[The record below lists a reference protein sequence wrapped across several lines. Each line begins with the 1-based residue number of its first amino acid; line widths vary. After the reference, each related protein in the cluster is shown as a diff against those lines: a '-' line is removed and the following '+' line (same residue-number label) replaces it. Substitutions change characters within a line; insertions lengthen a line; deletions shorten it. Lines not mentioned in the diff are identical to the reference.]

1 MRVVRYYGLFTN
13 CFMEKTT
20 HTPGQGLSRRAVLS
34 GLVPALAVAGTS
46 SAWASAA
53 PVASPPAALGRGTFP
68 GLITR
73 EKEPLNLELPF
84 PTLEDRL
91 VSNNRFY
98 VRSHFHIPTIAAASW
113 QLSVEGEVRN
123 LLKISY
129 DELRKMPSK
138 TVTATLECAGNGR
151 ARLAPKVKGLL
162 WEQGGVGNATW
173 TGVPLSALLERAG
186 VKPGAVEIIFEGTDQ
201 GEVTEEPKSPG
212 TIHFARSL
220 PLAKA
225 RQPEVLVAY
234 LMNGQP
240 LPPEHGFPVRLVVPG
255 WYGMASVKWLSK
267 IMVSA
272 VPYDGYWQTLE
283 YAYWKRERGLPT
295 LTPVTEMLVKAE
307 IARPAL
313 HEEVPAG
320 QPYRVYGAAWT
331 GESEVTR
338 VEVSTDNGGSWQPA
352 QLLEAAVPF
361 AWRFWEFSWTPP
373 AAPGRYTLQARAT
386 DRAGHTQPTAHDPD
400 RRTYMVNKIGAVE
413 VVVS

>member
-1 MRVVRYYGLFTN
+1 MA
-13 CFMEKTT
+13 ETT
-20 HTPGQGLSRRAVLS
+20 SEPGKGMSRRAVLT
-34 GLVPALAVAGTS
+34 GLVPALAVASTYG
-46 SAWASAA
+46 AQAD
-53 PVASPPAALGRGTFP
+53 PVSPLHPAALPVGPGTFP

-84 PTLEDRL
+84 PTLDERL

-98 VRSHFHIPTIAAASW
+98 IRSHFPIPQLTAATW
-113 QLSVEGEVRN
+113 QLRIEGEVRKA
-123 LLKISY
+123 LTISY
-129 DELRKMPSK
+129 DELRKLPAK

-162 WEQGGVGNATW
+162 WEQGAVGNAEW
-173 TGVPLSALLERAG
+173 TGVPLAALLERAG
-186 VKPGAVEIIFEGTDQ
+186 LNAGAVEVICEGADK

-212 TIHFARSL
+212 TIAFARSL

-267 IMVSA
+267 ITVTA
-272 VPYDGYWQTLE
+272 KPFAGYWQTLE
-283 YAYWKRERGLPT
+283 YAYWQRQHGQPT
-295 LTPVTEMLVKAE
+295 LTAVTETQVKAE

-313 HEEVPAG
+313 HEVVPAG
-320 QPYRVYGAAWT
+320 QPYRVFGAAWT

-338 VEVSTDNGGSWQPA
+338 VEVSTDNGRTWQA
-352 QLLEAAVPF
+352 ATLLDASVPF
-361 AWRFWEFSWTPP
+361 AWRLWEFRWTPP
-373 AAPGRYTLQARAT
+373 AAPGRHTLQARAT
-386 DRAGHTQPTAHDPD
+386 DRAGHTQPTEHDPD

-413 VVVS
+413 VIVQ